1 MNRQAKTVL
10 ILAQRKKWVI
20 IANREKILNKK
31 RDKYYNKR
39 DKNKLLSVKEIIWKL
54 QEKIRKVSL

>member
-20 IANREKILNKK
+20 ISNREKILKKK